1 MTIDLQYRSPAP
13 GISVPQPRTMKRFIV
28 ENNPFYLLSAACMLL
43 GLMTLTNSLSF
54 SPIPHHRLIVLIG
67 TLNLY
72 EAVLIG
78 LAGWLIVKRRLVRDA
93 EILLAIEAL
102 FLADGAMLS
111 AEMFTADI
119 ALGVM
124 VNFALLAMAMGKLIA
139 ILAALKLPVARMLP
153 PLMLQLS
160 LVLGL
165 PGFLKMSAG
174 TSGNL
179 SPLALY
185 AAWWT
190 FALFPVATYV
200 VWRVASSREAMS
212 APWQHISELQP
223 RRRIAVTFAVMAGV
237 SMLVHLCMSSW
248 VYKVHWY
255 PAHLTPLALGV
266 AFTAGLAARRGA
278 KDTTYLKMQTWLPV
292 FAVVMSIAAP
302 RPLTINP
309 NGFAFTTLRLSLIG
323 AALVYAQA
331 FITRRSIRWGFVSL
345 GCLLTTS
352 LGATMSAILD
362 TLFTPLRIAGESSG
376 KIVPTTSAGWG
387 AVSVISAFVLLAAGA
402 VVSLYKKPPVESDV
416 AEAFS
421 VALRE
426 ADLKQRKAV

>member
-13 GISVPQPRTMKRFIV
+13 SVARPKPGTMKQFIV

-54 SPIPHHRLIVLIG
+54 SPIPHHRLIALIG
-67 TLNLY
+67 TLNVY

-78 LAGWLIVKRRLVRDA
+78 LAVWLIVKRRLVRDA

-102 FLADGAMLS
+102 FVADGAMLS
-111 AEMFTADI
+111 AEMFTADL

-165 PGFLKMSAG
+165 PGFLKLSAG
-174 TSGNL
+174 VNGNL
-179 SPLALY
+179 APLALY

-190 FALFPVATYV
+190 MAIFPIATYV
-200 VWRVASSREAMS
+200 VWLVASSRAAS
-212 APWQHISELQP
+212 SVPWEHMAELQP
-223 RRRIAVTFAVMAGV
+223 RRRIAVTFASMAGL

-248 VYKVHWY
+248 VYKIHWY
-255 PAHLTPLALGV
+255 PAHLSPLVLGI
-266 AFTAGLAARRGA
+266 AFTAGFAARRGA
-278 KDTTYLKMQTWLPV
+278 KDKNYLKMQTWLPAI
-292 FAVVMSIAAP
+292 AVVMSVAAP
-302 RPLTINP
+302 NELTINP
-309 NGFAFTTLRLSLIG
+309 DGFAFSTLRLSLLG
-323 AALVYAQA
+323 AAVVYAQA
-331 FITRRSIRWGFVSL
+331 FFVQRSNRWAIVSL
-345 GCLLTTS
+345 GCLLIAS
-352 LGATMSAILD
+352 LGATMRAILD
-362 TLFTPLRIAGESSG
+362 TLFTPLRIAGESGG
-376 KIVPTTSAGWG
+376 KLVPTTSAGWG
-387 AVSVISAFVLLAAGA
+387 AVAVISAFVLLAAGA
-402 VVSLYKKPPVESDV
+402 IVSLYKKPPAESEV

-426 ADLKQRKAV
+426 SDLKRKRAV